1 MNSRHLIYEAQQA
14 HYYGLP
20 PSKALSSV
28 TSTPATVLGYDHR
41 IGFLKLGYDAGPVY
55 HHSFF
60 NASLTQGWQMLL
72 FGIVVLWH

>member
-41 IGFLKLGYDAGPVY
+41 IGFLKLGYDAGPV
-55 HHSFF
+55 HHHFLLQCVTY
-60 NASLTQGWQMLL
+60 AGWQMLL
-72 FGIVVLWH
+72 FGIVVLLH